1 MLSSVQKLLG
11 LLYAKHS
18 ILNLSSDFHYFIVNW
33 ETFENGGFSK
43 SLQVR
48 KKSYRM
54 FFSTR

>member
-33 ETFENGGFSK
+33 ETFENCGFSN

-48 KKSYRM
+48 
-54 FFSTR
+54 